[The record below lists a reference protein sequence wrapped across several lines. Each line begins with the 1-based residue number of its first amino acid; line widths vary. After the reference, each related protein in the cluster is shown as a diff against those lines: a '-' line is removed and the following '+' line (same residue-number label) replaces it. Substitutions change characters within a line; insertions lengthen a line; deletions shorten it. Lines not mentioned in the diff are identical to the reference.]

1 MANYITTSIEWAGKE
16 TLEFFFSPNFIGKDP
31 MDTQGVR
38 IIPNVQSV
46 QKLNFIS
53 QNGKIT
59 KAYAQ
64 GFTGTQAESYT
75 QRSLTVYQMKAEKE
89 QDANEFYQTVLE
101 QVQAKGY
108 QWNDVKASAGGI
120 INEIVMTPFLN
131 AMKADMFRIFWL
143 ADTAKQ
149 TITNGIYDGTADADY
164 NAFDGMLKL
173 LIDNAATSPTASQF
187 KKVAMA
193 HAAVAQV
200 DTHTFTGTTGTV
212 SVTVNG
218 TAYVSAAF
226 DTSLTVTCAAFVA
239 THATALALLDV
250 VATSSGAK
258 VTLTSSRAGRP
269 FLSVAADNVA
279 GDLAGSKAATTATT
293 APAALATDEA
303 IGYFKSLYETADIN
317 LRKLPRT
324 EKVFL
329 VDDDTYYNL
338 EDTLDTDGTEI
349 ARQLLAD
356 GTVVLKYKGITVMN
370 LGWNEYL
377 DADFPAG
384 YPNIIIYTSN
394 QNLVLGLDTT
404 DESAMIEEWYNS
416 DLQLNRWRSQYK
428 MGANYVHAAYTAI
441 AF

>member
-1 MANYITTSIEWAGKE
+1 
-16 TLEFFFSPNFIGKDP
+16 
-31 MDTQGVR
+31 
-38 IIPNVQSV
+38 
-46 QKLNFIS
+46 
-53 QNGKIT
+53 
-59 KAYAQ
+59 
-64 GFTGTQAESYT
+64 
-75 QRSLTVYQMKAEKE
+75 
-89 QDANEFYQTVLE
+89 
-101 QVQAKGY
+101 
-108 QWNDVKASAGGI
+108 
-120 INEIVMTPFLN
+120 
-131 AMKADMFRIFWL
+131 
-143 ADTAKQ
+143 
-149 TITNGIYDGTADADY
+149 
-164 NAFDGMLKL
+164 
-173 LIDNAATSPTASQF
+173 
-187 KKVAMA
+187 
-193 HAAVAQV
+193 VAQV
-200 DTHTFTGTTGTV
+200 DTHTLTGT
-212 SVTVNG
+212 SG
-218 TAYVSAAF
+218 TATIAINTTTYLATF
-226 DTSLTVTCAAFVA
+226 DTSLTVTAAAFI
-239 THATALALLDV
+239 TSHATALALLDV

-269 FLSVAADNVA
+269 FLSVAADNVT